1 MRFFEFKQEYEYYAL
16 IAVPSVDGNFDSLS
30 TAIETYAENI
40 EGSMEHYNEYYL
52 GCLPSELTID
62 EALARYRNSDFDDI
76 YTEEDKEKDFYKQLD
91 HIAKWGN
98 PAILLID
105 SDLF

>member
-40 EGSMEHYNEYYL
+40 EGSMEDYNEFYL
-52 GCLPSELTID
+52 GCLP
-62 EALARYRNSDFDDI
+62 
-76 YTEEDKEKDFYKQLD
+76 
-91 HIAKWGN
+91 
-98 PAILLID
+98 
-105 SDLF
+105 

>member
-16 IAVPSVDGNFDSLS
+16 IVVPSVDGNFDSLS

-40 EGSMEHYNEYYL
+40 EGSMEDYNEYYL

-62 EALARYRNSDFDDI
+62 EAFEEYKGVGFGDTPKDEISKRF
-76 YTEEDKEKDFYKQLD
+76 YTMLD
-91 HIAKWGN
+91 EIENNGV
-98 PAILLID
+98 PAIILID
-105 SDLF
+105 SDLI

>member
-40 EGSMEHYNEYYL
+40 EGSMEDYNEYYL

-62 EALARYRNSDFDDI
+62 EAFEKYATVGFGDI
-76 YTEEDKEKDFYKQLD
+76 PKDEISKRFYTMLD
-91 HIAKWGN
+91 EIENNGV
-98 PAILLID
+98 PAIILID
-105 SDLF
+105 SDLI

>member
-1 MRFFEFKQEYEYYAL
+1 MRFFEFKQEYEYYVL

-40 EGSMEHYNEYYL
+40 EGSMEDYNEYYL

-62 EALARYRNSDFDDI
+62 EAFEEYKGVGFGDTPKDEISKRF
-76 YTEEDKEKDFYKQLD
+76 YTMLD
-91 HIAKWGN
+91 EIENNGV
-98 PAILLID
+98 PAIILID
-105 SDLF
+105 SDLI

>member
-40 EGSMEHYNEYYL
+40 EGSMEDYNEYYL

-62 EALARYRNSDFDDI
+62 EAFEEYKGVGFGDTPKDEISKRF
-76 YTEEDKEKDFYKQLD
+76 YTMLD
-91 HIAKWGN
+91 EIENNGV
-98 PAILLID
+98 PAIILID
-105 SDLF
+105 SDLI

>member
-30 TAIETYAENI
+30 IAIETYAD
-40 EGSMEHYNEYYL
+40 YNEYYL

-62 EALARYRNSDFDDI
+62 EAFEEYRGVGFGDTPKDEISKRF
-76 YTEEDKEKDFYKQLD
+76 YTMLDKIENN
-91 HIAKWGN
+91 GV
-98 PAILLID
+98 PAIILID
-105 SDLF
+105 SDLI